1 MLPSGL
7 AFGGTEGRRDVFG
20 VADTADCGAS
30 QLTSGSHLVY
40 PKALDSDI
48 AGSGGLTT
56 GMGAIQLR
64 GGERCLPQSPSC
76 PP

>member
-1 MLPSGL
+1 MYLVWLTLQIVGL
-7 AFGGTEGRRDVFG
+7 
-20 VADTADCGAS
+20 AS

-56 GMGAIQLR
+56 GMGASQLR